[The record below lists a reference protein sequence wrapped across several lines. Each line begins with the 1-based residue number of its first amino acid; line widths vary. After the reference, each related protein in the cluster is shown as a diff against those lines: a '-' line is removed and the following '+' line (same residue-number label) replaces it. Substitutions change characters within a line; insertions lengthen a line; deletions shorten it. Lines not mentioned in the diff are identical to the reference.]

1 MEPGV
6 LKFGPKSPPYY
17 RVDQRCKTFKYSP
30 QTISDERPESP
41 NSPRHTQD
49 LAPNAASFLTAPGHY
64 WGRKP
69 LGSRRNWP
77 LEVGRGSKG
86 RQETALH
93 CNSIKKTL
101 YCITLNCSM
110 RHQAATQSRSST
122 TPTTTPTAPTL
133 TTTSNPPN
141 QTLQFPPPLPTT
153 STTTLTINKPS
164 KSPHSQRHTN

>member
-1 MEPGV
+1 MGTYDEEI
-6 LKFGPKSPPYY
+6 KKKNAPYNCAMLQQQKREIMSVYFSAY
-17 RVDQRCKTFKYSP
+17 RVDQHCKTFKYSP

-41 NSPRHTQD
+41 NSPRHSQD

-93 CNSIKKTL
+93 CNSIKNKPAA
-101 YCITLNCSM
+101 
-110 RHQAATQSRSST
+110 QAAG
-122 TPTTTPTAPTL
+122 
-133 TTTSNPPN
+133 
-141 QTLQFPPPLPTT
+141 QTLP
-153 STTTLTINKPS
+153 
-164 KSPHSQRHTN
+164 R